1 MAGKRTAVAA
11 GGLALA
17 SAGLM
22 AFLGIWEG
30 SGEYTVYADKL
41 AGGLPTVCKG
51 ITPYTS
57 SRPVVVGE
65 TWTAAECEAEERR
78 VVVQTQR
85 QLTRCIQQPVPQ
97 HVFDALTS
105 HAHNFGWPETCGSR
119 AVRLINAG
127 RIDAGCRAL
136 AWNPDGRPAWA
147 YSDGTYYQGLHN
159 RRLAEMA
166 MCLGKSQ

>member
-1 MAGKRTAVAA
+1 MASKRTAMVA

-17 SAGLM
+17 SAALM
-22 AFLGIWEG
+22 AFLGVWEG
-30 SGEYTVYADKL
+30 EGEYTVYADSL

-65 TWTAAECEAEERR
+65 TWTAAECEAEEQR
-78 VVVQTQR
+78 VVEQTQHA
-85 QLTRCIQQPVPQ
+85 LARCIEQPVPQ

-105 HAHNFGWPETCGSR
+105 HAHNLGWPATCGSR

-127 RIDAGCRAL
+127 RLDAGCRAL
-136 AWNPDGRPAWA
+136 AWHPDGRPAWSYA
-147 YSDGTYYQGLHN
+147 GGRFYQGLHN

-166 MCLGKSQ
+166 MCLGGQ